1 MEENNDIKPKA
12 VIEVIDFGA
21 LKITGNFVL
30 KDLQRNI
37 EMTPAE
43 VSLCR
48 CGRSANKPHCDDSCK
63 K

>member
-1 MEENNDIKPKA
+1 MEENNDTKPKA
-12 VIEVIDFGA
+12 VVEVIDFGA

-37 EMTPAE
+37 EITPVE
-43 VSLCR
+43 INLCR
-48 CGRSANKPHCDDSCK
+48 CGKSANKPHCDDSCK